1 MRLVLRFVV
10 MAAVLAVPT
19 HASADDTVSPPRYVF
34 PFSKIPV
41 TYPRDHVDYPAA
53 DVEGCYAR
61 VLAPTAGTVT
71 QTHTRDKW
79 VKEVDSPGT
88 RGGKTVTIEG
98 DDNVRY
104 FFSHLG
110 RVKVRVGQ
118 RVSPGDWIGVMGSSG
133 HARVTRCHTHF
144 GISRICPLA
153 EAYLLQGEIWPQRYL
168 DAWREGKQLS
178 PKREVAK
185 NANSDPQGCVR
196 SRADTRAASPRSVS
210 G

>member
-1 MRLVLRFVV
+1 MRIFLRTVVL
-10 MAAVLAVPT
+10 AAVLAVPS
-19 HASADDTVSPPRYVF
+19 HASADGGASSQQYAF

-61 VLAPTAGTVT
+61 VLSPTAGTVT

-79 VKEVDSPGT
+79 VKEVDAPGT

-118 RVSPGDWIGVMGSSG
+118 RVVPGDWIGVMGSSG
-133 HARVTRCHTHF
+133 NARVTRCHTHF

-178 PKREVAK
+178 PRREVAQQAK
-185 NANSDPQGCVR
+185 NDPQGCIR

>member
-1 MRLVLRFVV
+1 MRLLLRTVVL
-10 MAAVLAVPT
+10 AAVLAVPS
-19 HASADDTVSPPRYVF
+19 HASADGGASSQQYAF

-61 VLAPTAGTVT
+61 VLSPTAGTVT

-79 VKEVDSPGT
+79 IKEVDAPGT

-118 RVSPGDWIGVMGSSG
+118 RVVPGDWVGVMGSSG
-133 HARVTRCHTHF
+133 NARVTRCHTHF

-153 EAYLLQGEIWPQRYL
+153 EAYLLRGEIWPQRYL

-178 PKREVAK
+178 PRREVAQRAK
-185 NANSDPQGCVR
+185 NDPQGCIR

>member
-1 MRLVLRFVV
+1 MRLLLRTVVL
-10 MAAVLAVPT
+10 AAVLAVPS
-19 HASADDTVSPPRYVF
+19 HASADGGASSQQYAF

-61 VLAPTAGTVT
+61 VLSPTAGTVT

-79 VKEVDSPGT
+79 IREVDAPGT

-118 RVSPGDWIGVMGSSG
+118 RVVPGDWIGVMGSSG
-133 HARVTRCHTHF
+133 NARVTRCHTHF

-178 PKREVAK
+178 PRREVAQQAK
-185 NANSDPQGCVR
+185 NDPQGCIR
-196 SRADTRAASPRSVS
+196 SRADTRAASPRSVI

>member
-1 MRLVLRFVV
+1 MRIFLRTVVL
-10 MAAVLAVPT
+10 AAVLAVPS
-19 HASADDTVSPPRYVF
+19 HASADGGASSQQYAF

-41 TYPRDHVDYPAA
+41 HYPRDHVDYPAA

-79 VKEVDSPGT
+79 VKEIDAPGT

-118 RVSPGDWIGVMGSSG
+118 RVVPGDWIGVMGSSG
-133 HARVTRCHTHF
+133 NARVTRCHTHF

-178 PKREVAK
+178 PRREVAQQAK
-185 NANSDPQGCVR
+185 KDPQGCIR

>member
-98 DDNVRY
+98 DDNVR
-104 FFSHLG
+104 S
-110 RVKVRVGQ
+110 
-118 RVSPGDWIGVMGSSG
+118 
-133 HARVTRCHTHF
+133 HF